1 MSELLTNLN
10 ELLVRSL
17 RYAEDCRQSAL
28 VYSDDADGVFARWK
42 EHGLAH
48 EVRAEY
54 YEAVVHE
61 VKGEIALLNSL
72 QERHPSVMN
81 ELLAAACDFSIHF
94 AKYNELLEHLR
105 WLYGYYDPP
114 DLPWY
119 DL

>member
-1 MSELLTNLN
+1 MSELLTKLN

-17 RYAEDCRQSAL
+17 QYAEDCRQSAL

-54 YEAVVHE
+54 YEAVAHE

-72 QERHPSVMN
+72 QERQ
-81 ELLAAACDFSIHF
+81 LLAACDFSSSLP
-94 AKYNELLEHLR
+94 KYNELLEHLR